1 MLDDGA
7 ACLPARRERHS
18 SDLSPKLSDPQIDM
32 SESDRGNPIQAAVVV
47 LLLVGGGWYFL
58 RHYEIEGLDEVSIN
72 AKAET
77 DEASTFIAYQE
88 QPIIPGPSTRP
99 VGGAA
104 ATETENPFTLTRSV
118 PPSNSSGLDLKR
130 RRPANLKVASWALDG
145 FGPTKLAN
153 PVAQQNV
160 ARVVRRFDIV
170 ALQQIASIE
179 RDLVSR
185 LVDIINHGETR
196 YDYVLSKSTGPAE
209 RPEQLAFIFDTTR
222 VRVDRQQ
229 TYTVQ
234 DPANQITFDPLVAW
248 FRAAEPPA
256 NLAWT
261 FSLVNLRIDLA
272 RAPGEVALLKEMMT
286 AIRNDGRGEDD
297 VVFAGL
303 FQADDAYLIPSL
315 GGEKIHAAVSN
326 RPTDIFGKYQTSNLL
341 VDTALTSEFVGRG
354 GVLDYARVYKL
365 TAAEAESVS
374 SQLPVYA
381 EFSAIEGAHVEQW

>member
-261 FSLVNLRIDLA
+261 FSLVNRRIDHA
-272 RAPGEVALLKEMMT
+272 PAPGEVALRKEMMT